1 MFLKVSFW
9 ESNILPDGTNAISL
23 AYRAYATR
31 NFFSFAGSLFFI
43 GLLLSLTFLMA
54 VVLVI
59 YFKQISEG
67 YEDRDRFII
76 MTKVGLD
83 ENQARQSIRKQL
95 LMVFFLPILLAIVHL
110 GFAY

>member
-1 MFLKVSFW
+1 MV
-9 ESNILPDGTNAISL
+9 
-23 AYRAYATR
+23 
-31 NFFSFAGSLFFI
+31 
-43 GLLLSLTFLMA
+43 

-83 ENQARQSIRKQL
+83 ENQARQSIRK
-95 LMVFFLPILLAIVHL
+95 
-110 GFAY
+110 